1 MNDNF
6 TKLLQNS
13 SQEEI
18 IKVLED
24 KLKNSEEPDFW
35 KEKILPFTQAIL
47 SVLLPL
53 KEQNLLFN
61 PEGQIVNTIDSEL
74 FFRWSDLVCLKT
86 LAFVIQESNEKNEL
100 VRTDYKNVEYKVIN
114 LEKLGVYLK
123 APVHDE
129 HSHPAD
135 ALRYLATGLK
145 YYFPDLIYVSD
156 LLDLYRY
163 DYESSDGFDV

>member
-6 TKLLQNS
+6 TNLLQNS

-18 IKVLED
+18 LEILKVKLEQ
-24 KLKNSEEPDFW
+24 SEEPDFW
-35 KEKILPFTQAIL
+35 KEKIIPFTEAIL

-53 KEQNLLFN
+53 KEQNILFN

-86 LAFVIQESNEKNEL
+86 LAFVIQESNEKNKL

-114 LEKLGVYLK
+114 LEKLGVYLSSNR
-123 APVHDE
+123 VNIIDE
-129 HSHPAD
+129 DSLD
-135 ALRYLATGLK
+135 
-145 YYFPDLIYVSD
+145 FPMSIYNLHQGMVTIIKN
-156 LLDLYRY
+156 LLN
-163 DYESSDGFDV
+163 

>member
-35 KEKILPFTQAIL
+35 KEKIIPFTEAIL

-53 KEQNLLFN
+53 KEQNILFN
-61 PEGQIVNTIDSEL
+61 PEGQIVEEINSEL
-74 FFRWSDLVCLKT
+74 FYRWTDLVCLKT
-86 LAFVIQESNEKNEL
+86 LAFILQESNEKNTL
-100 VRTDYKNVEYKVIN
+100 VRTDYNNVKYSYID
-114 LEKLGVYLK
+114 LEKLGTYLSSNR
-123 APVHDE
+123 VNIIDE
-129 HSHPAD
+129 DSLD
-135 ALRYLATGLK
+135 
-145 YYFPDLIYVSD
+145 FPMSIYNLHQEMITIIKN
-156 LLDLYRY
+156 LLN
-163 DYESSDGFDV
+163 FQNHI

>member
-86 LAFVIQESNEKNEL
+86 LAFIIQESNEKNTL
-100 VRTDYKNVEYKVIN
+100 VRTDYNNVKYSYID
-114 LEKLGVYLK
+114 LEKLGTYLSSNR
-123 APVHDE
+123 VNIIDE
-129 HSHPAD
+129 DSLD
-135 ALRYLATGLK
+135 
-145 YYFPDLIYVSD
+145 FPMSIYNLHQGMITIIKN
-156 LLDLYRY
+156 LLN
-163 DYESSDGFDV
+163 

>member
-86 LAFVIQESNEKNEL
+86 LAFIIQESNEKNEL

-114 LEKLGVYLK
+114 LEKLGVYLSSNR
-123 APVHDE
+123 VNIIDE
-129 HSHPAD
+129 DSLD
-135 ALRYLATGLK
+135 
-145 YYFPDLIYVSD
+145 FPMSIYNLHQGMITIIKN
-156 LLDLYRY
+156 LLN
-163 DYESSDGFDV
+163 

>member
-74 FFRWSDLVCLKT
+74 FLDG
-86 LAFVIQESNEKNEL
+86 VI
-100 VRTDYKNVEYKVIN
+100 
-114 LEKLGVYLK
+114 
-123 APVHDE
+123 
-129 HSHPAD
+129 
-135 ALRYLATGLK
+135 
-145 YYFPDLIYVSD
+145 
-156 LLDLYRY
+156 
-163 DYESSDGFDV
+163 